1 MRREARFRRGRAWL
15 ASSGLR
21 TRSRHRR
28 DGFCRI
34 GNRAR
39 ASCCGLFRSGAVPR
53 FDFTG
58 ESGGA
63 RYRDCRWRRVRRGC
77 GRERAHRSAFPRSC
91 GCRLSAM
98 GARSRGDHAHQRGGH
113 ADGHG
118 RGIAR
123 WCRAHR
129 PYQQRGHAGA
139 ARKRRRRRRD
149 GPTRGIGSDRRVQ
162 AKQGRCRAIGR
173 VDGRKR
179 RAAGNHRQSVD
190 ADRPARHPADADR
203 SDHCPGRVRPHA
215 RLRRQRPQ
223 PRSRGRR
230 GHGSRLGACAR
241 PDRRALH
248 SRRRERAAGDDVV
261 RYRVAGRAAASA
273 AEAAARPAVPPCARR
288 RNDRDDDRARAFSDR
303 RRIAHVR
310 ASNVFHQREGRARAR
325 LSRPALPRGSARRR
339 RLVSRGR
346 LPLMTA
352 LAAAA
357 TVLAFLA
364 CAVWVYLLAARG
376 GFWRAAQRDDT
387 AVNAPLE
394 PVAWPDVAVVM
405 PARNEEELIGMSVAS
420 LLRQDYRGKLSLIV
434 VDDQSSDRTAVEA
447 TEAAKE
453 AKATE
458 APGPPRT
465 LTVLTAPPLPA
476 GWAGKMWAVSHGV
489 SHSSAMPQPPDY
501 LLLTDADIC
510 HAPDTLTAL
519 VRRALGERTVLTS
532 LMAKLRCESLAER
545 AMVPAFIFFFQML
558 YPFAWVNR
566 ADRSVA
572 AAAGGCML
580 VHRRTLLSA
589 GGIEAI
595 RGER

>member
-1 MRREARFRRGRAWL
+1 
-15 ASSGLR
+15 
-21 TRSRHRR
+21 
-28 DGFCRI
+28 
-34 GNRAR
+34 
-39 ASCCGLFRSGAVPR
+39 
-53 FDFTG
+53 
-58 ESGGA
+58 
-63 RYRDCRWRRVRRGC
+63 
-77 GRERAHRSAFPRSC
+77 
-91 GCRLSAM
+91 
-98 GARSRGDHAHQRGGH
+98 
-113 ADGHG
+113 
-118 RGIAR
+118 
-123 WCRAHR
+123 
-129 PYQQRGHAGA
+129 
-139 ARKRRRRRRD
+139 
-149 GPTRGIGSDRRVQ
+149 
-162 AKQGRCRAIGR
+162 
-173 VDGRKR
+173 
-179 RAAGNHRQSVD
+179 
-190 ADRPARHPADADR
+190 
-203 SDHCPGRVRPHA
+203 
-215 RLRRQRPQ
+215 
-223 PRSRGRR
+223 
-230 GHGSRLGACAR
+230 
-241 PDRRALH
+241 
-248 SRRRERAAGDDVV
+248 
-261 RYRVAGRAAASA
+261 
-273 AEAAARPAVPPCARR
+273 
-288 RNDRDDDRARAFSDR
+288 
-303 RRIAHVR
+303 
-310 ASNVFHQREGRARAR
+310 
-325 LSRPALPRGSARRR
+325 
-339 RLVSRGR
+339 
-346 LPLMTA
+346 MTA
-352 LAAAA
+352 LATAA
-357 TVLAFLA
+357 TLVAFLA

-376 GFWRAAQRDDT
+376 GFWRAAQRDYAAANA

-458 APGPPRT
+458 APGAPRT

-489 SHSSAMPQPPDY
+489 SHSSAMPEPPDY

-595 RGER
+595 RGELIDDCALARLLKPHGPIWIGLTERAQSIRPYRSMRDIGHMITRSAYAQLGFSPWWLLGTTAAMTLTYLAPPALSLFGSGIRQLLGALAWAAMALAFQPVLRFYRVSPGWGLALPAIATAYLMFTLVSAYQHLRGRSGSWKGRVHWRVSG